1 MDTGSFH
8 VLIKFIILFIVWLW
22 VVGYGFACVIKYQYK
37 KTKKNIFVYFYLLIF
52 YFSTKQPDN
61 TNVFLFIDVLFSQLP
76 QILPN
81 LPFLRIEIIGTVAY
95 ILDES

>member
-1 MDTGSFH
+1 MWGYYIF
-8 VLIKFIILFIVWLW
+8 LFIDILFLN
-22 VVGYGFACVIKYQYK
+22 Q
-37 KTKKNIFVYFYLLIF
+37 T
-52 YFSTKQPDN
+52 TKQPDN